1 MVTGSVSRRI
11 ESVPSRPCRLTATDM
26 RRIATLVYQKSGIA
40 LRDGKR
46 ALVVARLQKRLRH
59 QGFASFAEYLTFVE
73 RDRSGDE
80 LTAVLDAITT
90 NHTSFFREIDHFA
103 FLGTQI
109 VPELLSRPG
118 ARPIAGWSA
127 ACSTGEEVYSIAATL
142 LDHMPATHHG
152 RVRLLASDLSTAAL
166 RTARSGVYDLGR
178 VAQVSRVTLQRYFER
193 GLDEQEGLVRLKTQ
207 MRQLIQFRHLNLI
220 DVDHLG
226 VTFDFIFCRNVMM
239 YFDRAARQ
247 CVVSMLER
255 HLARGGYLFV
265 SHSEG
270 LSEIDHRMRWCAPGV
285 YRCAGA

>member
-1 MVTGSVSRRI
+1 MVTSSVSRRT
-11 ESVPSRPCRLTATDM
+11 ESVPNGACHLTATDM
-26 RRIATLVYQKSGIA
+26 RRIAALVYQKSGIA

-142 LDHMPATHHG
+142 LDHMPAAQHE
-152 RVRLLASDLSTAAL
+152 RIRLLASDLSTEAIGI
-166 RTARSGVYDLGR
+166 ARRGVYPLER
-178 VAQVSRVTLQRYFER
+178 VAVVRHRTLRRYFER
-193 GLDEQEGLVRLKTQ
+193 GIGAQEG
-207 MRQLIQFRHLNLI
+207 M
-220 DVDHLG
+220 
-226 VTFDFIFCRNVMM
+226 
-239 YFDRAARQ
+239 ARVQ
-247 CVVSMLER
+247 R
-255 HLARGGYLFV
+255 
-265 SHSEG
+265 
-270 LSEIDHRMRWCAPGV
+270 
-285 YRCAGA
+285 